1 MALIEKITAIA
12 DAIRGKTGTED
23 KLTLEQMADEI
34 DNMSGGSAEYC
45 AMIQGE
51 MESFTFPE
59 EATVLR
65 PYAFYKASKLKHADL
80 RGCSLIGDES
90 FRESGLESV
99 VFDESMSY
107 PSKNLGARVFSGA
120 MLTEVNSDVSMTL
133 TTATPG
139 FFQVC
144 KELKTVYLPKVN
156 INNSIGTFNG
166 CTALEKVVI
175 NAAALSN
182 SNFNGCTSLTALV
195 LLNDSVSTLGGINNF
210 TNTPIEAGTG
220 YIYVPRALLSD
231 EDATKDYRRATNWVN
246 FKDQFRAI
254 EDYPEI
260 CGGGV
265 GE

>member
-1 MALIEKITAIA
+1 MALTDKLTAIA

-51 MESFTFPE
+51 IESFTFPE

-107 PSKNLGARVFSGA
+107 PSKNLGARVFSDT
-120 MLTEVNSDVSMTL
+120 MLTEVNSNVDMVL
-133 TTATPG
+133 TSATPG
-139 FFQVC
+139 FFQNC
-144 KELKTVYLPKVN
+144 KELKTVYLPKVR
-156 INNSIGTFNG
+156 INNSSGTFSG

-175 NAAALSN
+175 NATALSIY
-182 SNFNGCTSLTALV
+182 NFNGCTSLTALV
-195 LLNDSVSTLGGINNF
+195 LLNDSASSLGSVNSF

-220 YIYVPRALLSD
+220 FIYV
-231 EDATKDYRRATNWVN
+231 YRKWIETYQTMTNWITLSE
-246 FKDQFRAI
+246 QFRAI
-254 EDYPEI
+254 EDYPEVL
-260 CGGGV
+260 GGV
-265 GE
+265 VV